1 MKPSN
6 ARAIFVSL
14 AGNIGISLSK
24 FVAAAFT
31 GSAAMLAEAVHSLVD
46 ITHELLL
53 LLGVRQAQAPADERF
68 PYGQGK
74 AVYFWGL
81 IAVIFFTVG
90 GVFAFIHGLEQIM
103 HPEPID
109 ISYAA
114 YIVLAVGLL
123 LNSLALK
130 EALQQFMHS
139 KGSIP
144 FLVALRSTKDPSM
157 RILIFQNALD
167 IAGELLVLF
176 SMLLFQATGILYFDG
191 IAGVVIGVMLVAAA
205 LWQAA
210 QIKDLLIGESADE
223 HIVHGIRT
231 LAKSHPQI
239 RDVDAIATL
248 HMGPECI
255 VVNMRAMFMEA
266 TYAYE
271 MDQVTNSLERRIC
284 DMFPT
289 VKYVYVKAAVEHGG
303 GAPHSVHLLGQE
315 MSLAERRT

>member
-46 ITHELLL
+46 ISHELLL

-90 GVFAFIHGLEQIM
+90 GVFAFVNGLQQLM
-103 HPEPID
+103 HPEPLD

-114 YIVLAVGLL
+114 YIVLAVGLV

-130 EALQQFMHS
+130 EALQQFMHT
-139 KGSIP
+139 KGSVP
-144 FLVALRSTKDPSM
+144 FRSALRSTKDPSM

-167 IAGELLVLF
+167 IAGELLVLI

-191 IAGVVIGVMLVAAA
+191 IAGIIIGVMLVAAA

-223 HIVHGIRT
+223 HIVHGIQA
-231 LAKSHPQI
+231 LAKSYPQI

-255 VVNMRAMFMEA
+255 VVNMRAKFLEA

-271 MDQVTNSLERRIC
+271 MDQVTNSLERQIC
-284 DMFPT
+284 EMFPT
-289 VKYVYVKAAVEHGG
+289 VKYVYVKAAVENGSVAHG
-303 GAPHSVHLLGQE
+303 VHLLGQE
-315 MSLAERRT
+315 MSLAERHS